1 MYAYIKGTLE
11 EIQQGKIVIDNN
23 GIGYNILVPVNVTS
37 SLPKTGEQVKIYTY
51 LHVKEDVY
59 ALFGFLTKD
68 DLEIFRLLLGVNGVG
83 PKGALAVLSA
93 MTTDELRFAVLAG
106 DSKAIAKSPGI
117 GAKMA
122 QRMILELKD
131 KLKLTD
137 VLGREEDTG
146 TPLPAAVDGKARDE
160 AVQALMALGYSSSE
174 ALSVVSKVEVTADTD
189 VEAILKAALKQMA
202 FL

>member
-23 GIGYNILVPVNVTS
+23 GIGYNILVPARVTA
-37 SLPKTGEQVKIYTY
+37 SLPAVGKQVKVYTF
-51 LHVKEDVY
+51 LHVKEDIF
-59 ALFGFLTKD
+59 ALFGFLEKD
-68 DLEIFRLLLGVNGVG
+68 DLTVFRLLLGVNGVG

-122 QRMILELKD
+122 QRIILELQD
-131 KLKLTD
+131 KLNLTD
-137 VLGREEDTG
+137 VLGEKEDIG
-146 TPLPAAVDGKARDE
+146 APLPQTENKTARDE
-160 AVQALMALGYSSSE
+160 AVQALVALGYSSSE
-174 ALSVVSKVEVTADTD
+174 ALSVVSKVEITADSD

>member
-11 EIQQGKIVIDNN
+11 EIQQGKIVIDNH
-23 GIGYNILVPVNVTS
+23 GIGYNILVPARVTA
-37 SLPKTGEQVKIYTY
+37 SLPAAGEQVKVYTY
-51 LHVKEDVY
+51 LHVKEDIF
-59 ALFGFLTKD
+59 ALFGFLAKD
-68 DLEIFRLLLGVNGVG
+68 DLMIFRLLLGVNGVG

-122 QRMILELKD
+122 QRIILELKD
-131 KLKLTD
+131 KLNLTD
-137 VLGREEDTG
+137 ASGEKEEIG
-146 TPLPAAVDGKARDE
+146 VPLPETGNRTARDE
-160 AVQALMALGYSSSE
+160 AVQALVALGYASSE
-174 ALSVVSKVEVTADTD
+174 AFSVVSKVEITKDTD

>member
-23 GIGYNILVPVNVTS
+23 GIGYNILVPANVTS

-146 TPLPAAVDGKARDE
+146 APLPAAVDGKARDE

>member
-23 GIGYNILVPVNVTS
+23 GIGYNILVPARVTA
-37 SLPKTGEQVKIYTY
+37 SLPAVGKQVKVYTF
-51 LHVKEDVY
+51 LHVKEDIF
-59 ALFGFLTKD
+59 ALFGFLEKD
-68 DLEIFRLLLGVNGVG
+68 DLTVFRLLLGVNGVG

-122 QRMILELKD
+122 QRIILELQD
-131 KLKLTD
+131 KLNLTD
-137 VLGREEDTG
+137 VLGEKEDIG
-146 TPLPAAVDGKARDE
+146 APLPQTGNKTARDE
-160 AVQALMALGYSSSE
+160 AVQALVALGYSSSE
-174 ALSVVSKVEVTADTD
+174 ALSVVSKVEITADSD